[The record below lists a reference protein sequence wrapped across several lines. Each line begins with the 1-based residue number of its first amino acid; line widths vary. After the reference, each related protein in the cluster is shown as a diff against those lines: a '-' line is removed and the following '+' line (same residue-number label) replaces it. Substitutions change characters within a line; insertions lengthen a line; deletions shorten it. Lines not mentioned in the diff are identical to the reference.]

1 MSATLSSGNNL
12 VGRSISAAESK
23 IGCRIVMVE
32 RLNEEGILSVQIPSQ
47 VENLEA
53 SDKIYIFLEKSDI
66 KRVERSLE
74 N

>member
-1 MSATLSSGNNL
+1 M
-12 VGRSISAAESK
+12 IE
-23 IGCRIVMVE
+23 RI
-32 RLNEEGILSVQIPSQ
+32 NEEGAVEVQIPNQ
-47 VENLEA
+47 VESLEM

>member
-1 MSATLSSGNNL
+1 
-12 VGRSISAAESK
+12 
-23 IGCRIVMVE
+23 MVE
-32 RLNEEGILSVQIPSQ
+32 RLNEDGKVEVLIPSH
-47 VENLEA
+47 VDDLEM

>member
-1 MSATLSSGNNL
+1 MN
-12 VGRSISAAESK
+12 
-23 IGCRIVMVE
+23 E
-32 RLNEEGILSVQIPSQ
+32 RLNKEGMLSVQIPSQ

>member
-1 MSATLSSGNNL
+1 M
-12 VGRSISAAESK
+12 I
-23 IGCRIVMVE
+23 E
-32 RLNEEGILSVQIPSQ
+32 RTNEEGAVEVQIPTQ
-47 VENLEA
+47 VESLEM